1 MITIEKETPKLK
13 FLNNTEKDFWK
24 QIIFISQSEFDV
36 SENLILWAD
45 ELTLALRERNY
56 N

>member
-24 QIIFISQSEFDV
+24 QYS
-36 SENLILWAD
+36 IL
-45 ELTLALRERNY
+45 NKVY
-56 N
+56 